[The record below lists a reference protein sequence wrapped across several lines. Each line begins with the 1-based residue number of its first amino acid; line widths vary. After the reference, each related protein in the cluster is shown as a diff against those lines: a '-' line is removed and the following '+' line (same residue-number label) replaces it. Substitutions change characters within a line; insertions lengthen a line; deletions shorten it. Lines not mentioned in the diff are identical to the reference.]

1 MSIAASATE
10 VHVWYCLADDPPWAD
25 VQPAYLALLSAD
37 ERDRYHRF
45 MFAKDRRQFLL
56 ARALVRT
63 VLSSYAPTAPHAWQ
77 FATAPHGKPY
87 VAASHGAPALQF
99 NHSHADA
106 IVACAVTHSR
116 RVGIDVESLDRRVN
130 VGIARHCLAPAE
142 LLQFARLDP
151 RDQQSFLLRAWTLKE
166 AYAKAVGLGLA
177 LPLTAVA
184 FEFAEQGRTTIVDGG
199 GGTVAIDAQQWQF
212 RQWLL
217 DERHYLAV
225 AVECPVDQ
233 PCQFILRHS
242 TPLLPESTG
251 P

>member
-1 MSIAASATE
+1 MPIAASANA
-10 VHVWYCLADDPPWAD
+10 VHVWYCLLDDPPWAD
-25 VQPAYLALLSAD
+25 VQQAYLSLLSAD

-45 MFAKDRRQFLL
+45 MFDKVRRQFLL

-63 VLSSYAPTAPHAWQ
+63 VLSSYAPTAPHEWQ
-77 FATAPHGKPY
+77 FATTSHGKPY
-87 VAASHGAPALQF
+87 VAAGAGAMPLQF

-106 IVACAVTHSR
+106 IVACAVTRSR
-116 RVGIDVESLDRRVN
+116 RVGIDVESLDRQVN
-130 VGIARHCLAPAE
+130 LGIARHCLAPVE
-142 LLQFARLDP
+142 LQQFERTDP

-177 LPLTAVA
+177 LRLTSVA
-184 FEFAEQGRTTIVDGG
+184 FEFDEQGRPAIIDCGG
-199 GGTVAIDAQQWQF
+199 GAVTTDARQWQF

-225 AVECPVDQ
+225 AVECPVDE
-233 PCQFILRHS
+233 PCQFIVRHS
-242 TPLLPESTG
+242 TPLRPEID